1 MAGSSPAM
9 TVEGAVAAPELV
21 PWRLD
26 AFGLGAGWAGWRQN
40 LVPAPSYRL
49 ILSASPPRSEIMTC
63 GWGGDSAGWES
74 FRPPWMRIP

>member
-26 AFGLGAGWAGWRQN
+26 AFGLGAGRMAEK
-40 LVPAPSYRL
+40 SYPRPFPPPLSFPHRRL
-49 ILSASPPRSEIMTC
+49 EARS
-63 GWGGDSAGWES
+63 
-74 FRPPWMRIP
+74 